1 MYNFERTRK
10 LIDMI
15 DYNTYP
21 NDRELNDREKSI
33 LRSIVQ
39 SYILTATPVGSRFL
53 SKTSEEFTLSPA
65 TIRNVMADLEEMH
78 FISHPHTSAG
88 RVPTDKGYRCYV
100 DTLMNV
106 QVLPEQ
112 QRHVVK
118 EQLTALTQE
127 QALKDASK
135 ILGALSHCLAIVELP
150 QMLDIII
157 KKVHLLPL
165 STNRLLIAMELESHI
180 VRTVTLETDLSIDS
194 TAIDGTSEFIN
205 SRISGKTIRFVREHL
220 IGMMMEG
227 ARGHHSLL
235 RLFIDSVDTLL
246 NPHALKE
253 EKVHIAGAQHL
264 LEYPEFDS
272 PNQLRGVIELVE
284 NEDVIIHLLDQREEN
299 QEDSVQIVIGNEMK
313 EERLVEYSM
322 VMGSYSIKGAQGSI
336 GLIGPKRMNYAKM
349 VSLVTYMGQVLSHSR

>member
-1 MYNFERTRK
+1 MTEHYHRN
-10 LIDMI
+10 
-15 DYNTYP
+15 P
-21 NDRELNDREKSI
+21 HDRELNDREKSI

-65 TIRNVMADLEEMH
+65 TIRNVMADLEEMQ
-78 FISHPHTSAG
+78 FISHPHISAG

-100 DTLMNV
+100 DTLMDV
-106 QVLPEQ
+106 QALPEQ
-112 QRHVVK
+112 ERHVVK
-118 EQLTALTQE
+118 EQLTALSQE

-150 QMLDIII
+150 QMSDIII
-157 KKVHLLPL
+157 KRVHLLPL
-165 STNRLLIAMELESHI
+165 SSDRLLIAMELESNI
-180 VRTVTLETDLSIDS
+180 VRTVTLETDLSVDS
-194 TAIDGTSEFIN
+194 SALDQTAEFIN
-205 SRISGKTIRFVREHL
+205 SRISGKSIRFVREHL
-220 IGMMMEG
+220 VEMMMEG
-227 ARGHHSLL
+227 VKGHHNLL

-246 NPHALKE
+246 NPHALND

-284 NEDVIIHLLDQREEN
+284 NEDVIIHLLDQREEKIDN
-299 QEDSVQIVIGNEMK
+299 SVQIVIGNEMK
-313 EERLVEYSM
+313 EQRLIEYSM
-322 VMGSYSIKGAQGSI
+322 VMGSYSMKGAYGSI

-349 VSLVTYMGQVLSHSR
+349 VSLVKYMGQVLSHS

>member
-1 MYNFERTRK
+1 MMTEHYHKNPHE
-10 LIDMI
+10 
-15 DYNTYP
+15 
-21 NDRELNDREKSI
+21 RELNDREKSI

-65 TIRNVMADLEEMH
+65 TIRNVMADLEEMQ
-78 FISHPHTSAG
+78 FISHPHISAG

-100 DTLMNV
+100 DTLMDV
-106 QVLPEQ
+106 QALPEQ
-112 QRHVVK
+112 ERHVVK
-118 EQLTALTQE
+118 EQLTALSQE

-150 QMLDIII
+150 QMSDIII
-157 KKVHLLPL
+157 KRVHLLPL
-165 STNRLLIAMELESHI
+165 SSDRLLIAMELESNI
-180 VRTVTLETDLSIDS
+180 VRTVTLETDLSVDS
-194 TAIDGTSEFIN
+194 SALDQTAEFIN
-205 SRISGKTIRFVREHL
+205 SRISGKSIRFVREHL
-220 IGMMMEG
+220 VEMMMEG
-227 ARGHHSLL
+227 VKGHHNLL

-246 NPHALKE
+246 NPHTLND

-284 NEDVIIHLLDQREEN
+284 NEDVIIHLLDQREEKIDN
-299 QEDSVQIVIGNEMK
+299 SVQIVIGNEMK
-313 EERLVEYSM
+313 EQRLIEYSM
-322 VMGSYSIKGAQGSI
+322 VMGSYSMKGAYGSI

-349 VSLVTYMGQVLSHSR
+349 VSLVKYMGQVLSHS

>member
-1 MYNFERTRK
+1 MMTEHYHRN
-10 LIDMI
+10 
-15 DYNTYP
+15 P
-21 NDRELNDREKSI
+21 HDRELNDREKSI

-65 TIRNVMADLEEMH
+65 TIRNVMADLEEMQ
-78 FISHPHTSAG
+78 FISHPHISAG

-100 DTLMNV
+100 DTLMDV
-106 QVLPEQ
+106 QALPEQ
-112 QRHVVK
+112 ERHVVK
-118 EQLTALTQE
+118 EQLTALSQE

-150 QMLDIII
+150 QMSDIII
-157 KKVHLLPL
+157 KRVHLLPL
-165 STNRLLIAMELESHI
+165 SSDRLLIAMELESNI
-180 VRTVTLETDLSIDS
+180 VRTVTLETDLSVDS
-194 TAIDGTSEFIN
+194 SALDQTAEFIN
-205 SRISGKTIRFVREHL
+205 SRISGKSIRFVREHL
-220 IGMMMEG
+220 MEMMMEG
-227 ARGHHSLL
+227 VKGHHNLL

-246 NPHALKE
+246 NPHALND

-284 NEDVIIHLLDQREEN
+284 NEDVIIHLLDQREEKIDN
-299 QEDSVQIVIGNEMK
+299 SVQIVIGNEMK
-313 EERLVEYSM
+313 EQRLIEYSM
-322 VMGSYSIKGAQGSI
+322 VMGSYSMKGAYGSI

-349 VSLVTYMGQVLSHSR
+349 VSLVKYMGQVLSHS

>member
-1 MYNFERTRK
+1 MTSGQFHR
-10 LIDMI
+10 
-15 DYNTYP
+15 NTH
-21 NDRELNDREKSI
+21 DRELNDREKSI

-100 DTLMNV
+100 DSLMDV
-106 QVLPEQ
+106 QSLSEQ
-112 QRHVVK
+112 ERHVVQQ
-118 EQLTALTQE
+118 QLTALSQE

-135 ILGALSHCLAIVELP
+135 ILGTLSHCLAIVEMP
-150 QMLDIII
+150 QMLDIIV
-157 KKVHLLPL
+157 KRVHLLPL
-165 STNRLLIAMELESHI
+165 SSNRLLIAMELDSNI
-180 VRTVTLETDLSIDS
+180 VRTVTLETDISVDS
-194 TAIDGTSEFIN
+194 ATLDQTAEFIN
-205 SRISGKTIRFVREHL
+205 GRISGKTIRYVREHL
-220 IGMMMEG
+220 LGMMKDG
-227 ARGHHSLL
+227 AHGHNSLL
-235 RLFIDSVDTLL
+235 RLFIDSIDTLL
-246 NPHALKE
+246 NPHALSD

-284 NEDVIIHLLDQREEN
+284 NEDVIIHLLDQRESKDDN
-299 QEDSVQIVIGNEMK
+299 SIHIVIGNEIQ
-313 EERLVEYSM
+313 EQRLMEYSM
-322 VMGSYSIKGAQGSI
+322 VLGSYSIKGAHGSI

-349 VSLVTYMGQVLSHSR
+349 VSLVKYMGQVLSQD

>member
-1 MYNFERTRK
+1 MMTEHYHRN
-10 LIDMI
+10 
-15 DYNTYP
+15 P
-21 NDRELNDREKSI
+21 HDRELNDREKSI

-65 TIRNVMADLEEMH
+65 TIRNVMADLEEMQ
-78 FISHPHTSAG
+78 FISHPHISAG

-100 DTLMNV
+100 DTLMDV
-106 QVLPEQ
+106 QALPEQ
-112 QRHVVK
+112 ERHVVK
-118 EQLTALTQE
+118 EQLTALSQE

-150 QMLDIII
+150 QMSDIII
-157 KKVHLLPL
+157 KRVHLLPL
-165 STNRLLIAMELESHI
+165 SSDRLLIAMELKSNI
-180 VRTVTLETDLSIDS
+180 VRTVTLETDLSVDS
-194 TAIDGTSEFIN
+194 SALDQTAEFIN
-205 SRISGKTIRFVREHL
+205 SRISGKSIRFVREHL
-220 IGMMMEG
+220 VEMMMEG
-227 ARGHHSLL
+227 VKGHHNLL

-246 NPHALKE
+246 NPHALND

-284 NEDVIIHLLDQREEN
+284 NEDVIIHLLDQREEKIDN
-299 QEDSVQIVIGNEMK
+299 SVQIVIGNEMK
-313 EERLVEYSM
+313 EQRLIEYSM
-322 VMGSYSIKGAQGSI
+322 VMGSYSMKGAYGSI

-349 VSLVTYMGQVLSHSR
+349 VSLVKYMGQVLSHS

>member
-1 MYNFERTRK
+1 MMTEHYHRN
-10 LIDMI
+10 
-15 DYNTYP
+15 P
-21 NDRELNDREKSI
+21 HDRELNDREKSI

-65 TIRNVMADLEEMH
+65 TIRNVMADLEEMQ
-78 FISHPHTSAG
+78 FISHPHISAG

-100 DTLMNV
+100 DTLMDV
-106 QVLPEQ
+106 QALPEQ
-112 QRHVVK
+112 ERHVVK
-118 EQLTALTQE
+118 EQLTALSQE

-150 QMLDIII
+150 QMSDIII
-157 KKVHLLPL
+157 KRVHLLPL
-165 STNRLLIAMELESHI
+165 SSDRLLIAMELESNI
-180 VRTVTLETDLSIDS
+180 VRTVTLETDLSVDS
-194 TAIDGTSEFIN
+194 SALDQTAEFIN
-205 SRISGKTIRFVREHL
+205 SRISGKSIRFVREHL
-220 IGMMMEG
+220 VEMMMEG
-227 ARGHHSLL
+227 VKGHHNLL

-246 NPHALKE
+246 NPHTLND

-284 NEDVIIHLLDQREEN
+284 NEDVIIHLLDQREEKID
-299 QEDSVQIVIGNEMK
+299 DSVQIVIGNEMK
-313 EERLVEYSM
+313 EQRLIEYSM
-322 VMGSYSIKGAQGSI
+322 VMGSYSMKGAYGSI

-349 VSLVTYMGQVLSHSR
+349 VSLVKYMGQVLSHS

>member
-1 MYNFERTRK
+1 
-10 LIDMI
+10 MI
-15 DYNTYP
+15 TEHYHRNP
-21 NDRELNDREKSI
+21 HDRELNDREKSI

-65 TIRNVMADLEEMH
+65 TIRNVMADLEEMQ
-78 FISHPHTSAG
+78 FISHPHISAG

-100 DTLMNV
+100 DTLMDV
-106 QVLPEQ
+106 QALPEQ
-112 QRHVVK
+112 ERHVVK
-118 EQLTALTQE
+118 EQLTALSQE

-150 QMLDIII
+150 QMSDIII
-157 KKVHLLPL
+157 KRVHLLPL
-165 STNRLLIAMELESHI
+165 SSDRLLIAMELESNI
-180 VRTVTLETDLSIDS
+180 VRTVTLETDLSVDS
-194 TAIDGTSEFIN
+194 SALDQTAEFIN
-205 SRISGKTIRFVREHL
+205 SRISGKSIRFVREHL
-220 IGMMMEG
+220 MEMMMEG
-227 ARGHHSLL
+227 VKGHHNLL

-246 NPHALKE
+246 NPHTLND

-284 NEDVIIHLLDQREEN
+284 NEDVIIHLLDQREEKIDN
-299 QEDSVQIVIGNEMK
+299 SVQIVIGNEMK
-313 EERLVEYSM
+313 EQRLIEYSM
-322 VMGSYSIKGAQGSI
+322 VMGSYSMKGAYGSI

-349 VSLVTYMGQVLSHSR
+349 VSLVKYMGQVLSHS

>member
-1 MYNFERTRK
+1 MMTEHYHRN
-10 LIDMI
+10 
-15 DYNTYP
+15 P
-21 NDRELNDREKSI
+21 HDRELNDREKSI

-65 TIRNVMADLEEMH
+65 TIRNVMADLEEMQ
-78 FISHPHTSAG
+78 FISHPHISAG

-100 DTLMNV
+100 DTLMDV
-106 QVLPEQ
+106 QALPEQ
-112 QRHVVK
+112 ERHVVK
-118 EQLTALTQE
+118 ERLTALSQE

-150 QMLDIII
+150 QMSDIII
-157 KKVHLLPL
+157 KRVHLLPL
-165 STNRLLIAMELESHI
+165 SSDRLLIAMELESNI
-180 VRTVTLETDLSIDS
+180 VRTVTLETDLSVDS
-194 TAIDGTSEFIN
+194 SALDQTAEFIN
-205 SRISGKTIRFVREHL
+205 SRISGKSIRFVREHL
-220 IGMMMEG
+220 VEMMMEG
-227 ARGHHSLL
+227 VKGHHNLL

-246 NPHALKE
+246 NPHALND

-284 NEDVIIHLLDQREEN
+284 NEDVIIHLLDQREEKIDN
-299 QEDSVQIVIGNEMK
+299 SVQIVIGNEMK
-313 EERLVEYSM
+313 EQRLIEYSM
-322 VMGSYSIKGAQGSI
+322 VMGSYSMKGAYGSI

-349 VSLVTYMGQVLSHSR
+349 VSLVKYMGQVLSHS

>member
-1 MYNFERTRK
+1 
-10 LIDMI
+10 MI
-15 DYNTYP
+15 TEHYHRNP
-21 NDRELNDREKSI
+21 HDRELNDREKSI

-65 TIRNVMADLEEMH
+65 TIRNVMADLEEMQ
-78 FISHPHTSAG
+78 FISHPHISAG

-100 DTLMNV
+100 DTLMDV
-106 QVLPEQ
+106 QALPEQ
-112 QRHVVK
+112 ERHVVK
-118 EQLTALTQE
+118 EQLTALSQE

-150 QMLDIII
+150 QMSDIII
-157 KKVHLLPL
+157 KRVHLLPL
-165 STNRLLIAMELESHI
+165 SSDRLLIAMELESNI
-180 VRTVTLETDLSIDS
+180 VRTVTLETDLSVDS
-194 TAIDGTSEFIN
+194 SALDQTAEFIN
-205 SRISGKTIRFVREHL
+205 SRISGKSIRFVREHL
-220 IGMMMEG
+220 MEMMMEG
-227 ARGHHSLL
+227 VKGHHNLL

-246 NPHALKE
+246 NPHALND

-284 NEDVIIHLLDQREEN
+284 NEDVIIHLLDQREEKID
-299 QEDSVQIVIGNEMK
+299 DSVQIVIGNEMK
-313 EERLVEYSM
+313 EQRLIEYSM
-322 VMGSYSIKGAQGSI
+322 VMGSYSMKGAYGSI

-349 VSLVTYMGQVLSHSR
+349 VSLVKYMGQVLSHS

>member
-1 MYNFERTRK
+1 
-10 LIDMI
+10 MI
-15 DYNTYP
+15 TEHYHRNP
-21 NDRELNDREKSI
+21 HDRELNDREKSI

-65 TIRNVMADLEEMH
+65 TIRNVMADLEEMQ
-78 FISHPHTSAG
+78 FISHPHISAG

-100 DTLMNV
+100 DTLMDV
-106 QVLPEQ
+106 QALPEQ
-112 QRHVVK
+112 ERHVVK
-118 EQLTALTQE
+118 EQLTALSQE

-150 QMLDIII
+150 QMSDIII
-157 KKVHLLPL
+157 KRVHLLPL
-165 STNRLLIAMELESHI
+165 SSDRLLIAMELESNI
-180 VRTVTLETDLSIDS
+180 VRTVTLETDLSVDS
-194 TAIDGTSEFIN
+194 SALDQTAEFIN
-205 SRISGKTIRFVREHL
+205 SRISGKSIRFVREHL
-220 IGMMMEG
+220 VEMMMEG
-227 ARGHHSLL
+227 VKGHHNLL

-246 NPHALKE
+246 NPHTLND

-284 NEDVIIHLLDQREEN
+284 NEDVIIHLLDQREEKIDN
-299 QEDSVQIVIGNEMK
+299 SVQIVIGNEMK
-313 EERLVEYSM
+313 EQRLIEYSM
-322 VMGSYSIKGAQGSI
+322 VMGSYSMKGAYGSI

-349 VSLVTYMGQVLSHSR
+349 VSLVKYMGQVLSHS

>member
-1 MYNFERTRK
+1 MMTEHYHRN
-10 LIDMI
+10 
-15 DYNTYP
+15 P
-21 NDRELNDREKSI
+21 HDRELNDREKSI

-65 TIRNVMADLEEMH
+65 TIRNVMADLEEMQ
-78 FISHPHTSAG
+78 FISHPHISAG

-100 DTLMNV
+100 DTLMDV
-106 QVLPEQ
+106 QALPEQ
-112 QRHVVK
+112 ERHVVK
-118 EQLTALTQE
+118 EQLTALSQE

-157 KKVHLLPL
+157 KRVHLLPL
-165 STNRLLIAMELESHI
+165 SSDRLLIAMELESHI
-180 VRTVTLETDLSIDS
+180 VRTVTLETDLSVDS
-194 TAIDGTSEFIN
+194 SALDQTAEFIN
-205 SRISGKTIRFVREHL
+205 SRISGKSIRFVREHL
-220 IGMMMEG
+220 VEMMMEG
-227 ARGHHSLL
+227 VKGHHNLL

-246 NPHALKE
+246 NPHTLND

-284 NEDVIIHLLDQREEN
+284 NEDVIIHLLDQREEKIDN
-299 QEDSVQIVIGNEMK
+299 SVQIVIGNEMK
-313 EERLVEYSM
+313 EQRLIEYSM
-322 VMGSYSIKGAQGSI
+322 VMGSYSMKGAYGSI

-349 VSLVTYMGQVLSHSR
+349 VSLVKYMGQVLSHS

>member
-1 MYNFERTRK
+1 MMTEHYHRN
-10 LIDMI
+10 
-15 DYNTYP
+15 P
-21 NDRELNDREKSI
+21 HDRELNDREKSI

-65 TIRNVMADLEEMH
+65 TIRNVMADLEEMQ
-78 FISHPHTSAG
+78 FISHPHISAG

-100 DTLMNV
+100 DTLMDV
-106 QVLPEQ
+106 QALPEQ
-112 QRHVVK
+112 ERHVVK
-118 EQLTALTQE
+118 EQLTALSQE

-150 QMLDIII
+150 QMSDIII
-157 KKVHLLPL
+157 KRVHLLPL
-165 STNRLLIAMELESHI
+165 SSDRLLIAMELESNI
-180 VRTVTLETDLSIDS
+180 VRTVTLETDLSVDS
-194 TAIDGTSEFIN
+194 SALDQTAEFIN
-205 SRISGKTIRFVREHL
+205 SRISGKSIRFVREHL
-220 IGMMMEG
+220 VEMMMEG
-227 ARGHHSLL
+227 VKGHHNLL

-246 NPHALKE
+246 NPHTLND

-284 NEDVIIHLLDQREEN
+284 NEDVIIHLLDQREEKIDN
-299 QEDSVQIVIGNEMK
+299 SVQIVIGNEMK
-313 EERLVEYSM
+313 EQRLIEYSM
-322 VMGSYSIKGAQGSI
+322 VMGSYSMKGAYGSI

-349 VSLVTYMGQVLSHSR
+349 VSLVKYMGQVLSHG

>member
-1 MYNFERTRK
+1 MTEHYHRN
-10 LIDMI
+10 
-15 DYNTYP
+15 P
-21 NDRELNDREKSI
+21 HDRELNDREKSI

-65 TIRNVMADLEEMH
+65 TIRNVMADLEEMQ
-78 FISHPHTSAG
+78 FISHPHISAG

-100 DTLMNV
+100 DTLMDV
-106 QVLPEQ
+106 QALPEQ
-112 QRHVVK
+112 ERHVVK
-118 EQLTALTQE
+118 EQLTALSQE

-150 QMLDIII
+150 QMSDIII
-157 KKVHLLPL
+157 KRVHLLPL
-165 STNRLLIAMELESHI
+165 SSDRLLIAMELESNI
-180 VRTVTLETDLSIDS
+180 VRTVTLETDLSVDS
-194 TAIDGTSEFIN
+194 SALDQTAEFIN
-205 SRISGKTIRFVREHL
+205 SRISGKSIRFVREHL
-220 IGMMMEG
+220 MEMMMEG
-227 ARGHHSLL
+227 VKGHHNLL

-246 NPHALKE
+246 NPHALND

-284 NEDVIIHLLDQREEN
+284 NEDVIIHLLDQREEKID
-299 QEDSVQIVIGNEMK
+299 DSVQIVIGNEMK
-313 EERLVEYSM
+313 EQRLIEYSM
-322 VMGSYSIKGAQGSI
+322 VMGSYSMKGAYGSI

-349 VSLVTYMGQVLSHSR
+349 VSLVKYMGQVLSHS

>member
-1 MYNFERTRK
+1 MMTEHYHRN
-10 LIDMI
+10 
-15 DYNTYP
+15 P
-21 NDRELNDREKSI
+21 HDRELNDREKSI

-65 TIRNVMADLEEMH
+65 TIRNVMADLEEMQ
-78 FISHPHTSAG
+78 FISHPHISAG

-100 DTLMNV
+100 DTLMDV
-106 QVLPEQ
+106 QALPEQ
-112 QRHVVK
+112 ERHVVK
-118 EQLTALTQE
+118 EQLTALSQE

-157 KKVHLLPL
+157 KRVHLLPL
-165 STNRLLIAMELESHI
+165 SSDRLLIAMELESHI
-180 VRTVTLETDLSIDS
+180 VRTVTLETDLSVDS
-194 TAIDGTSEFIN
+194 SALDQTAEFIN
-205 SRISGKTIRFVREHL
+205 SRISGKSIRFVREHL
-220 IGMMMEG
+220 VEMMMEG
-227 ARGHHSLL
+227 VKGHHNLL

-246 NPHALKE
+246 NPHALND

-284 NEDVIIHLLDQREEN
+284 NEDVIIHLLDQREEKIDN
-299 QEDSVQIVIGNEMK
+299 SVQIVIGNEMK
-313 EERLVEYSM
+313 EQRLIEYSM
-322 VMGSYSIKGAQGSI
+322 VMGSYSMKGAYGSI

-349 VSLVTYMGQVLSHSR
+349 VSLVKYMGQVLSHS

>member
-1 MYNFERTRK
+1 MMTEHYHRNPHE
-10 LIDMI
+10 
-15 DYNTYP
+15 
-21 NDRELNDREKSI
+21 RELNDREKSI

-65 TIRNVMADLEEMH
+65 TIRNVMADLEEMQ
-78 FISHPHTSAG
+78 FISHPHISAG

-100 DTLMNV
+100 DTLMDV
-106 QVLPEQ
+106 QALPEQ
-112 QRHVVK
+112 ERHVVK
-118 EQLTALTQE
+118 EQLTALSQE

-150 QMLDIII
+150 QMSDIII
-157 KKVHLLPL
+157 KRVHLLPL
-165 STNRLLIAMELESHI
+165 SSDRLLIAMELESNI
-180 VRTVTLETDLSIDS
+180 VRTVTLETDLSVDS
-194 TAIDGTSEFIN
+194 SALDQTAEFIN
-205 SRISGKTIRFVREHL
+205 SRISGKSIRFVREHL
-220 IGMMMEG
+220 VEMMMEG
-227 ARGHHSLL
+227 VKGHHNLL

-246 NPHALKE
+246 NPHALND

-284 NEDVIIHLLDQREEN
+284 NEDVIIHLLDQREEKIDN
-299 QEDSVQIVIGNEMK
+299 SVQIVIGNEMK
-313 EERLVEYSM
+313 EQRLIEYSM
-322 VMGSYSIKGAQGSI
+322 VMGSYSMKGAYGSI

-349 VSLVTYMGQVLSHSR
+349 VSLVKYMGQVLSHS

>member
-1 MYNFERTRK
+1 MMTEHYHRNPHE
-10 LIDMI
+10 
-15 DYNTYP
+15 
-21 NDRELNDREKSI
+21 RELNDREKSI

-65 TIRNVMADLEEMH
+65 TIRNVMADLEEMQ
-78 FISHPHTSAG
+78 FISHPHISAG

-100 DTLMNV
+100 DTLMDV
-106 QVLPEQ
+106 QALPEQ
-112 QRHVVK
+112 ERHVVK
-118 EQLTALTQE
+118 EQLTALSQE

-150 QMLDIII
+150 QMSDIII
-157 KKVHLLPL
+157 KRVHLLPL
-165 STNRLLIAMELESHI
+165 SSDRLLIAMELESNI
-180 VRTVTLETDLSIDS
+180 VRTVTLETDLSVDS
-194 TAIDGTSEFIN
+194 SALDQTAEFIN
-205 SRISGKTIRFVREHL
+205 SRISGKSIRFVREHL
-220 IGMMMEG
+220 MEMMMEG
-227 ARGHHSLL
+227 VKGHHNLL

-246 NPHALKE
+246 NPHALND

-284 NEDVIIHLLDQREEN
+284 NEDVIIHLLDQREEKID
-299 QEDSVQIVIGNEMK
+299 DSVQIVIGNEMK
-313 EERLVEYSM
+313 EQRLIEYSM
-322 VMGSYSIKGAQGSI
+322 VMGSYSMKGAYGSI

-349 VSLVTYMGQVLSHSR
+349 VSLVKYMGQVLSHS

>member
-1 MYNFERTRK
+1 MMTEHYHRN
-10 LIDMI
+10 
-15 DYNTYP
+15 P
-21 NDRELNDREKSI
+21 HDRELNDREKSI

-65 TIRNVMADLEEMH
+65 TIRNVMADLEEMQ
-78 FISHPHTSAG
+78 FISHPHISAG

-100 DTLMNV
+100 DTLMDV
-106 QVLPEQ
+106 QALPEQ
-112 QRHVVK
+112 ERYVVK
-118 EQLTALTQE
+118 EQLTALSHE

-150 QMLDIII
+150 QMSDIII
-157 KKVHLLPL
+157 KRVHLLPL
-165 STNRLLIAMELESHI
+165 SSDRLLIAMELESNI
-180 VRTVTLETDLSIDS
+180 VRTVTLETDLSVDS
-194 TAIDGTSEFIN
+194 SALDQTAEFIN
-205 SRISGKTIRFVREHL
+205 SRISGKSIRFVREHL
-220 IGMMMEG
+220 VEMMMEG
-227 ARGHHSLL
+227 VKGHHNLL

-246 NPHALKE
+246 NPHTLND

-284 NEDVIIHLLDQREEN
+284 NEDVIIHLLDQREEKIDN
-299 QEDSVQIVIGNEMK
+299 SVQIVIGNEMK
-313 EERLVEYSM
+313 EQRLIEYSM
-322 VMGSYSIKGAQGSI
+322 VMGSYSMKGAYGSI

-349 VSLVTYMGQVLSHSR
+349 VSLVKYMGQVLSHS

>member
-1 MYNFERTRK
+1 MMTEHYHRNPHE
-10 LIDMI
+10 
-15 DYNTYP
+15 
-21 NDRELNDREKSI
+21 RELNDREKSI

-65 TIRNVMADLEEMH
+65 TIRNVMADLEEMQ
-78 FISHPHTSAG
+78 FISHPHISAG

-100 DTLMNV
+100 DTLMDV
-106 QVLPEQ
+106 QALPEQ
-112 QRHVVK
+112 ERHVVK
-118 EQLTALTQE
+118 EQLTALSQE

-150 QMLDIII
+150 QMSDIII
-157 KKVHLLPL
+157 KRVHLLPL
-165 STNRLLIAMELESHI
+165 SSDRLLIVMELESNI
-180 VRTVTLETDLSIDS
+180 VRTVTLETDLSVDS
-194 TAIDGTSEFIN
+194 SALDQTAEFIN
-205 SRISGKTIRFVREHL
+205 SRISGKSIRFVREHL
-220 IGMMMEG
+220 MEMMMEG
-227 ARGHHSLL
+227 VKGHHNLL

-246 NPHALKE
+246 NPHALND

-284 NEDVIIHLLDQREEN
+284 NEDVIIHLLDQREEKID
-299 QEDSVQIVIGNEMK
+299 DSVQIVIGNEMK
-313 EERLVEYSM
+313 EQRLIEYSM
-322 VMGSYSIKGAQGSI
+322 VMGSYSMKGAYGSI

-349 VSLVTYMGQVLSHSR
+349 VSLVKYMGQVLSHS

>member
-1 MYNFERTRK
+1 MMTEHYHRN
-10 LIDMI
+10 
-15 DYNTYP
+15 P
-21 NDRELNDREKSI
+21 HDRELNDREKSI

-65 TIRNVMADLEEMH
+65 TIRNVMADLEEMQ
-78 FISHPHTSAG
+78 FISHPHISAG

-100 DTLMNV
+100 DTLMDV

-112 QRHVVK
+112 ERHVVK
-118 EQLTALTQE
+118 EQLTALSQE

-150 QMLDIII
+150 QMSDIII
-157 KKVHLLPL
+157 KRVHLLPL
-165 STNRLLIAMELESHI
+165 SSDRLLIAMELESNI
-180 VRTVTLETDLSIDS
+180 VRTVTLETDLSVDS
-194 TAIDGTSEFIN
+194 SALDQTAEFIN
-205 SRISGKTIRFVREHL
+205 SRISGKSIRFVREHL
-220 IGMMMEG
+220 VEMMMEG
-227 ARGHHSLL
+227 VKGHHNLL

-246 NPHALKE
+246 NPHALND

-284 NEDVIIHLLDQREEN
+284 NEDVIIHLLDQREEKIDN
-299 QEDSVQIVIGNEMK
+299 SVQIVIGNEMK
-313 EERLVEYSM
+313 EQRLIEYSM
-322 VMGSYSIKGAQGSI
+322 VMGSYSMKGAYGSI

-349 VSLVTYMGQVLSHSR
+349 VSLVKYMGQVLSHS

>member
-1 MYNFERTRK
+1 MMTEHYHRN
-10 LIDMI
+10 
-15 DYNTYP
+15 P
-21 NDRELNDREKSI
+21 HDRELNDREKSI

-65 TIRNVMADLEEMH
+65 TIRNVMADLEEMQ
-78 FISHPHTSAG
+78 FISHPHISAG

-100 DTLMNV
+100 DTLMDV
-106 QVLPEQ
+106 QALPEQ
-112 QRHVVK
+112 ERHVVK
-118 EQLTALTQE
+118 EQLTALSQE

-150 QMLDIII
+150 QMSDIII
-157 KKVHLLPL
+157 KRVHLLPL
-165 STNRLLIAMELESHI
+165 SSDRLLIAMELESNI
-180 VRTVTLETDLSIDS
+180 VRTVTLETDLSVDS
-194 TAIDGTSEFIN
+194 SALDQTAEFIN
-205 SRISGKTIRFVREHL
+205 SRISGKSIRFVREHL
-220 IGMMMEG
+220 MEMMMEG
-227 ARGHHSLL
+227 VKGHHNLL

-246 NPHALKE
+246 NPHALND

-284 NEDVIIHLLDQREEN
+284 NEDVIIHLLDQREEKID
-299 QEDSVQIVIGNEMK
+299 DSVQIVIGNEMK
-313 EERLVEYSM
+313 EQRLIEYSM
-322 VMGSYSIKGAQGSI
+322 VMGSYSMKGAYGSI

-349 VSLVTYMGQVLSHSR
+349 VSLVKYMGQVLSHS

>member
-1 MYNFERTRK
+1 MTEHYHRN
-10 LIDMI
+10 
-15 DYNTYP
+15 P
-21 NDRELNDREKSI
+21 HDRELNDREKSI

-65 TIRNVMADLEEMH
+65 TIRNVMADLEEMQ
-78 FISHPHTSAG
+78 FISHPHISAG

-100 DTLMNV
+100 DTLMDV
-106 QVLPEQ
+106 QALPEQ
-112 QRHVVK
+112 ERHVVK
-118 EQLTALTQE
+118 ERLTALSQE

-150 QMLDIII
+150 QMSDIII
-157 KKVHLLPL
+157 KRVHLLPL
-165 STNRLLIAMELESHI
+165 SSDRLLIAMELKSNI
-180 VRTVTLETDLSIDS
+180 VRTVTLETDLSVDS
-194 TAIDGTSEFIN
+194 SALDQTAEFIN
-205 SRISGKTIRFVREHL
+205 SRISGKSIRFVREHL
-220 IGMMMEG
+220 VEMMMEG
-227 ARGHHSLL
+227 VKGHHNLL

-246 NPHALKE
+246 NPHALND

-284 NEDVIIHLLDQREEN
+284 NEDVIIHLLDQREEKIDN
-299 QEDSVQIVIGNEMK
+299 SVQIVIGNEMK
-313 EERLVEYSM
+313 EQRLIEYSM
-322 VMGSYSIKGAQGSI
+322 VMGSYSMKGAYGSI

-349 VSLVTYMGQVLSHSR
+349 VSLVKYMGQVLSHS

>member
-1 MYNFERTRK
+1 MTEHYHRN
-10 LIDMI
+10 
-15 DYNTYP
+15 P
-21 NDRELNDREKSI
+21 HDRELNDREKSI

-65 TIRNVMADLEEMH
+65 TIRNVMADLEEMQ
-78 FISHPHTSAG
+78 FISHPHISAG

-100 DTLMNV
+100 DTLMDV
-106 QVLPEQ
+106 QALPEQ
-112 QRHVVK
+112 ERHVVK
-118 EQLTALTQE
+118 EQLTALSQE

-150 QMLDIII
+150 QMSDIII
-157 KKVHLLPL
+157 KRVHLLPL
-165 STNRLLIAMELESHI
+165 SSDRLLIAMELESNI
-180 VRTVTLETDLSIDS
+180 VRTVTLETDLSVDS
-194 TAIDGTSEFIN
+194 SALDQTAEFIN
-205 SRISGKTIRFVREHL
+205 SRISGKSIRFVREHL
-220 IGMMMEG
+220 MEMMMEG
-227 ARGHHSLL
+227 VKGHHNLL

-246 NPHALKE
+246 NPHALND

-284 NEDVIIHLLDQREEN
+284 NEDVIIHLLDQREEKIDN
-299 QEDSVQIVIGNEMK
+299 SVQIVIGNEMK
-313 EERLVEYSM
+313 EQRLIEYSM
-322 VMGSYSIKGAQGSI
+322 VMGSYSMKGAYGSI

-349 VSLVTYMGQVLSHSR
+349 VSLVKYMGQVLSHS

>member
-1 MYNFERTRK
+1 MTEHYHRNPHE
-10 LIDMI
+10 
-15 DYNTYP
+15 
-21 NDRELNDREKSI
+21 RELNDREKSI

-65 TIRNVMADLEEMH
+65 TIRNVMADLEEMQ
-78 FISHPHTSAG
+78 FISHPHISAG

-100 DTLMNV
+100 DTLMDV
-106 QVLPEQ
+106 QALPEQ
-112 QRHVVK
+112 ERHVVK
-118 EQLTALTQE
+118 EQLTALSQE

-150 QMLDIII
+150 QMSDIII
-157 KKVHLLPL
+157 KRVHLLPL
-165 STNRLLIAMELESHI
+165 SSDRLLIAMELESNI
-180 VRTVTLETDLSIDS
+180 VRTVTLETDLSVDS
-194 TAIDGTSEFIN
+194 SALDQTAEFIN
-205 SRISGKTIRFVREHL
+205 SRISGKSIRFVREHL
-220 IGMMMEG
+220 MEMMMEG
-227 ARGHHSLL
+227 VKGHHNLL

-246 NPHALKE
+246 NPHALND

-284 NEDVIIHLLDQREEN
+284 NEDVIIHLLDQREEKID
-299 QEDSVQIVIGNEMK
+299 DSVQIVIGNEMK
-313 EERLVEYSM
+313 EQRLIEYSM
-322 VMGSYSIKGAQGSI
+322 VMGSYSMKGAYGSI

-349 VSLVTYMGQVLSHSR
+349 VSLVKYMGQVLSHS

>member
-1 MYNFERTRK
+1 MMTERYHR
-10 LIDMI
+10 
-15 DYNTYP
+15 NP
-21 NDRELNDREKSI
+21 HDRELNDREKSI

-65 TIRNVMADLEEMH
+65 TIRNVMADLEEMQ
-78 FISHPHTSAG
+78 FISHPHISAG

-100 DTLMNV
+100 DTLMDV
-106 QVLPEQ
+106 QALPEQ
-112 QRHVVK
+112 ERHVVK
-118 EQLTALTQE
+118 EQLTALSQE

-150 QMLDIII
+150 QMSDIII
-157 KKVHLLPL
+157 KRVHLLPL
-165 STNRLLIAMELESHI
+165 SSDRLLIAMELESNI
-180 VRTVTLETDLSIDS
+180 VRTVTLETDLSVDS
-194 TAIDGTSEFIN
+194 SALDQTAEFIN
-205 SRISGKTIRFVREHL
+205 SRISGKSIRFVREHL
-220 IGMMMEG
+220 VEMMMEG
-227 ARGHHSLL
+227 VKGHHNLL

-246 NPHALKE
+246 NPHALND

-284 NEDVIIHLLDQREEN
+284 NEDVIIHLLDQREEKIDN
-299 QEDSVQIVIGNEMK
+299 SVQIVIGNEMK
-313 EERLVEYSM
+313 EQRLIEYSM
-322 VMGSYSIKGAQGSI
+322 VMGSYSMKGAYGSI

-349 VSLVTYMGQVLSHSR
+349 VSLVKYMGQVLSHS

>member
-1 MYNFERTRK
+1 MTEHYHRNPHE
-10 LIDMI
+10 
-15 DYNTYP
+15 
-21 NDRELNDREKSI
+21 RELNDREKSI

-65 TIRNVMADLEEMH
+65 TIRNVMADLEEMQ
-78 FISHPHTSAG
+78 FISHPHISAG

-100 DTLMNV
+100 DTLMDV
-106 QVLPEQ
+106 QALPEQ
-112 QRHVVK
+112 ERHVVK
-118 EQLTALTQE
+118 EQLTALSQE

-150 QMLDIII
+150 QMSDIII
-157 KKVHLLPL
+157 KRVHLLPL
-165 STNRLLIAMELESHI
+165 SSDRLLIAMELESNI
-180 VRTVTLETDLSIDS
+180 VRTVTLETDLSVDS
-194 TAIDGTSEFIN
+194 SALDQTAEFIN
-205 SRISGKTIRFVREHL
+205 SRISGKSIRFVREHL
-220 IGMMMEG
+220 VEMMMEG
-227 ARGHHSLL
+227 VKGHHNLL

-246 NPHALKE
+246 NPHALND

-284 NEDVIIHLLDQREEN
+284 NEDVIIHLLDQREEKID
-299 QEDSVQIVIGNEMK
+299 DSVQIVIGNEMK
-313 EERLVEYSM
+313 EQRLIEYSM
-322 VMGSYSIKGAQGSI
+322 VMGSYSMKGAYGSI

-349 VSLVTYMGQVLSHSR
+349 VSLVKYMGQVLSHS

>member
-1 MYNFERTRK
+1 MMTEHYHRN
-10 LIDMI
+10 
-15 DYNTYP
+15 P
-21 NDRELNDREKSI
+21 HDRELNDREKSI

-65 TIRNVMADLEEMH
+65 TIRNVMADLEEMQ
-78 FISHPHTSAG
+78 FISHPHISAG

-100 DTLMNV
+100 DTLMDV
-106 QVLPEQ
+106 QALPEQ
-112 QRHVVK
+112 ERHVVK
-118 EQLTALTQE
+118 ERLTALSQE

-150 QMLDIII
+150 QMSDIII
-157 KKVHLLPL
+157 KRVHLLPL
-165 STNRLLIAMELESHI
+165 SSDRLLIAMELKSNI
-180 VRTVTLETDLSIDS
+180 VRTVTLETDLSVDS
-194 TAIDGTSEFIN
+194 SALDQTAEFIN
-205 SRISGKTIRFVREHL
+205 SRISGKSIRFVREHL
-220 IGMMMEG
+220 VEMMMEG
-227 ARGHHSLL
+227 VKGHHNLL

-246 NPHALKE
+246 NPHALND

-284 NEDVIIHLLDQREEN
+284 NEDVIIHLLDQREEKIDN
-299 QEDSVQIVIGNEMK
+299 SVQIVIGNEMK
-313 EERLVEYSM
+313 EQRLIEYSM
-322 VMGSYSIKGAQGSI
+322 VMGSYSMKGAYGSI

-349 VSLVTYMGQVLSHSR
+349 VSLVKYMGQVLSHS

>member
-1 MYNFERTRK
+1 MTERYHR
-10 LIDMI
+10 
-15 DYNTYP
+15 NP
-21 NDRELNDREKSI
+21 HDRELNDREKSI

-65 TIRNVMADLEEMH
+65 TIRNVMADLEEMQ
-78 FISHPHTSAG
+78 FISHPHISAG

-100 DTLMNV
+100 DTLMDV
-106 QVLPEQ
+106 QALPEQ
-112 QRHVVK
+112 ERHVVK
-118 EQLTALTQE
+118 EQLTALSQE

-150 QMLDIII
+150 QMSDIII
-157 KKVHLLPL
+157 KRVHLLPL
-165 STNRLLIAMELESHI
+165 SSDRLLIAMELESNI
-180 VRTVTLETDLSIDS
+180 VRTVTLETDLSVDS
-194 TAIDGTSEFIN
+194 SALDQTAEFIN
-205 SRISGKTIRFVREHL
+205 SRISGKSIRFVREHL
-220 IGMMMEG
+220 VEMMMEG
-227 ARGHHSLL
+227 VKGHHNLL

-246 NPHALKE
+246 NPHALND

-284 NEDVIIHLLDQREEN
+284 NEDVIIHLLDQREEKIDN
-299 QEDSVQIVIGNEMK
+299 SVQIVIGNEMK
-313 EERLVEYSM
+313 EQRLIEYSM
-322 VMGSYSIKGAQGSI
+322 VMGSYSMKGAYGSI

-349 VSLVTYMGQVLSHSR
+349 VSLVKYMGQVLSHS

>member
-1 MYNFERTRK
+1 MMTEHYHRNPHE
-10 LIDMI
+10 
-15 DYNTYP
+15 
-21 NDRELNDREKSI
+21 RELNDREKSI

-65 TIRNVMADLEEMH
+65 TIRNVMADLEEMQ
-78 FISHPHTSAG
+78 FISHPHISAG

-100 DTLMNV
+100 DTLMDV
-106 QVLPEQ
+106 QALPEQ
-112 QRHVVK
+112 ERHVVK
-118 EQLTALTQE
+118 EQLTALSQE

-150 QMLDIII
+150 QMSDIII
-157 KKVHLLPL
+157 KRVYLLPL
-165 STNRLLIAMELESHI
+165 SSDRLLIAMELESNI
-180 VRTVTLETDLSIDS
+180 VRTVTLETDLSVDS
-194 TAIDGTSEFIN
+194 SALDQTAEFIN
-205 SRISGKTIRFVREHL
+205 SRISGKSIRFVREHL
-220 IGMMMEG
+220 LEMMMEG
-227 ARGHHSLL
+227 VKGHHNLL

-246 NPHALKE
+246 NPHALND

-284 NEDVIIHLLDQREEN
+284 NEDVIIHLLDQREEKID
-299 QEDSVQIVIGNEMK
+299 DSVQIVIGNEMK
-313 EERLVEYSM
+313 EQRLIEYSM
-322 VMGSYSIKGAQGSI
+322 VMGSYSIKGAYGSI

-349 VSLVTYMGQVLSHSR
+349 VSLVKYMGQVLSHS

>member
-1 MYNFERTRK
+1 MMTEHYHRN
-10 LIDMI
+10 
-15 DYNTYP
+15 P
-21 NDRELNDREKSI
+21 HDRELNDREKSI

-65 TIRNVMADLEEMH
+65 TIRNVMADLEEMQ
-78 FISHPHTSAG
+78 FISHPHISAG

-100 DTLMNV
+100 DTLMDV
-106 QVLPEQ
+106 QALPEQ
-112 QRHVVK
+112 ERYVVK
-118 EQLTALTQE
+118 EKLTALSQE

-150 QMLDIII
+150 QMSDIII
-157 KKVHLLPL
+157 KRVHLLPL
-165 STNRLLIAMELESHI
+165 SSDRLLIAMELESNI
-180 VRTVTLETDLSIDS
+180 VRTVTLETDLSVDS
-194 TAIDGTSEFIN
+194 SALDQTAEFIN
-205 SRISGKTIRFVREHL
+205 SRISGKSIRFVREHL
-220 IGMMMEG
+220 VEMMMEG
-227 ARGHHSLL
+227 VKGHHNLL

-246 NPHALKE
+246 NPHALND

-284 NEDVIIHLLDQREEN
+284 NEDVIIHLLDQREEKIDN
-299 QEDSVQIVIGNEMK
+299 SVQIVIGNEMK
-313 EERLVEYSM
+313 EQRLIEYSM
-322 VMGSYSIKGAQGSI
+322 VMGSYSMKGAYGSI

-349 VSLVTYMGQVLSHSR
+349 VSLVKYMGQVLSHS

>member
-1 MYNFERTRK
+1 MMTEHYHRN
-10 LIDMI
+10 
-15 DYNTYP
+15 P
-21 NDRELNDREKSI
+21 HDRELNDREKSI

-65 TIRNVMADLEEMH
+65 TIRNVMADLEEMQ
-78 FISHPHTSAG
+78 FISHPHISAG

-100 DTLMNV
+100 DTLMDV
-106 QVLPEQ
+106 QALPEQ
-112 QRHVVK
+112 ERHVVK
-118 EQLTALTQE
+118 EQLTALSQE

-150 QMLDIII
+150 QMSDIII
-157 KKVHLLPL
+157 KRVHLLPL
-165 STNRLLIAMELESHI
+165 SSDRLLIAMELESNI
-180 VRTVTLETDLSIDS
+180 VRTVTLETDLSVDS
-194 TAIDGTSEFIN
+194 SALDQTAEFIN
-205 SRISGKTIRFVREHL
+205 SRISGKSIRFVREHL
-220 IGMMMEG
+220 VEMMMEG
-227 ARGHHSLL
+227 VKGHHNLL

-246 NPHALKE
+246 NPHTLND

-284 NEDVIIHLLDQREEN
+284 NEDVIIHLLDQREEKIDN
-299 QEDSVQIVIGNEMK
+299 SVQIVIGNEMK
-313 EERLVEYSM
+313 EQRLIEYSM
-322 VMGSYSIKGAQGSI
+322 VMGSYSMKGAYGSI

-349 VSLVTYMGQVLSHSR
+349 VSLVKYMGQVLSHS